1 MRANEPTNK
10 IFYKGRSDDF
20 IVFVEDAATLKNW
33 KNDSSIPLS
42 DVINGWKIFVTHKY
56 VSSTPPLHA
65 AHCRDKKET
74 EREQNNTNRNADTA
88 PKESSTA
95 LARPALRT
103 NSALT
108 MTRSA

>member
-65 AHCRDKKET
+65 AHCRTRKKQKENRTILT
-74 EREQNNTNRNADTA
+74 EMQ
-88 PKESSTA
+88 
-95 LARPALRT
+95 
-103 NSALT
+103 
-108 MTRSA
+108 TRLPRSPRRR